1 MHNTLIILGQDKSNR
16 MESPL
21 YDVYFTG
28 NLVEGA
34 DPQTARAG
42 FMQLFKASPETADKF
57 FNGKPQL
64 LKRGVSKEEALKYKA
79 VLHKAGMMLAFK
91 AHQDASAAA
100 PAAPVTAPPSATTT
114 APEVVPTPAPA
125 QTAADGEWSIAPAG
139 SDVLRPEER
148 HQQPEREIDTSN
160 IKLASAFSAI
170 EPEREPPPPPPDTSH
185 ITAAQAGE
193 DLLPEKPAAPPP
205 LEFDLDAITLA
216 PPGTELEE
224 LKEELEL
231 LDPDISAL
239 SLAEV
244 GVDLLEGQQKPTDPA
259 PPNTDHLK
267 VMDGD

>member
-1 MHNTLIILGQDKSNR
+1 MQ
-16 MESPL
+16 SPL

-28 NLVEGA
+28 KLVEGA

-64 LKRGVSKEEALKYKA
+64 LKRGLSKEEALKYKA

-91 AHQDASAAA
+91 AQQEAATDTAAAAAAATPPPAGSAAD
-100 PAAPVTAPPSATTT
+100 
-114 APEVVPTPAPA
+114 PAPSPATA
-125 QTAADGEWSIAPAG
+125 QSGDDGDWSVAPAG
-139 SDVLRPEER
+139 SDVLRPDER
-148 HQQPEREIDTSN
+148 HQVPERNIDTSN
-160 IKLASAFSAI
+160 IKMASAFSSA

-193 DLLPEKPAAPPP
+193 DLLPEKPPAPPP
-205 LEFDLDAITLA
+205 LDLDLDAITLA

-224 LKEELEL
+224 LKEELVL

-239 SLAEV
+239 SLAEA
-244 GVDLLEGQQKPTDPA
+244 GADLLEGQQKAADPP

-267 VMDGD
+267 VVDGDQ